1 MAQRVKRALWNI
13 LVIAL
18 VLATIVVA
26 PTWETF
32 FAAIIAVIL
41 NRVGRVDWRVD
52 FGLRPI
58 RFRNALLTI
67 AGGVA
72 LFFAVKLLLQ
82 PLCDLITHS
91 TRNLH
96 SFDRIRDRP
105 TAATLLILKTM
116 LLAGLCEEII
126 FRGTVQQRL
135 RLILGGSARTNTL
148 LSLILAA
155 AIFTSFHWYQGPS
168 GLLLVGILALIDCTV
183 YVMTDYTLTY
193 TVILHLVYDTLA
205 LSAIAA
211 SYDLVLQHWAQ
222 KMLGRV

>member
-1 MAQRVKRALWNI
+1 MAQRVKRALWNL

-41 NRVGRVDWRVD
+41 NRVGRIDWRVD

-67 AGGVA
+67 AGGVV

-91 TRNLH
+91 VRNLH
-96 SFDRIRDRP
+96 SFDRIRGRP
-105 TAATLLILKTM
+105 IAATLLILKTM

-222 KMLGRV
+222 RILGRV

>member
-1 MAQRVKRALWNI
+1 
-13 LVIAL
+13 
-18 VLATIVVA
+18 
-26 PTWETF
+26 
-32 FAAIIAVIL
+32 
-41 NRVGRVDWRVD
+41 
-52 FGLRPI
+52 
-58 RFRNALLTI
+58 LLTI

-105 TAATLLILKTM
+105 TAATLLILKTI

>member
-1 MAQRVKRALWNI
+1 MAQRVKRALWNL

-58 RFRNALLTI
+58 RFRNALFTI

-91 TRNLH
+91 VRNLH
-96 SFDRIRDRP
+96 SFDRIRGRP
-105 TAATLLILKTM
+105 IAATLLILKTM

-222 KMLGRV
+222 RILGRV

>member
-1 MAQRVKRALWNI
+1 MAQRVKRALWNL

-168 GLLLVGILALIDCTV
+168 GLLLVGILALIDSTV

-222 KMLGRV
+222 RILGRL